1 MENRKEM
8 ISFGTVC
15 QNRKARFNY
24 TVVETLEAG
33 IVLEGSE
40 VKSLRM
46 GAANIGEAYAI
57 EKDGELFLNNA
68 LITALGSSGHFK
80 HIEGRARKLLL
91 HKKEMSKLLGLMARK
106 GYTIVP
112 LEIYFNNRGLAKVKL
127 GLAVGK
133 NVADKRETEKKREWN
148 KEKQRILNYKNR

>member
-1 MENRKEM
+1 MAERHSM
-8 ISFGTVC
+8 INTGTIC
-15 QNRKARFNY
+15 QNRKARFSY
-24 TVVETLEAG
+24 TIIETLEAG

-46 GAANIGEAYAI
+46 GMANIGEAYATQ
-57 EKDGELFLNNA
+57 KDGELYLNNV
-68 LITALGSSGHFK
+68 LITCSGISGHFK
-80 HIEGRARKLLL
+80 HIEGRPRKLLL
-91 HKKEMSKLLGLMARK
+91 HKKEVAKLSGLMARK

-112 LEIYFNNRGLAKVKL
+112 LEMFFNARGIAKVKL

-133 NVADKRETEKKREWN
+133 NAADKRETEKQRQWN